1 MRWSQKPTAKN
12 KAWLEE
18 LAKED
23 PTLSIK
29 TLEDEPELF
38 SHLNWVWEAFGELN
52 YRRGVSMSGP
62 VPITMSDIEAYSRFR
77 GIHSLHERDRLL
89 NYLRVLD
96 QEWMTNHY
104 TDQKRRGEQPSASPK
119 PKQKFQHPR

>member
-23 PTLSIK
+23 PSLRIK
-29 TLEDEPELF
+29 TLEVEPELLP
-38 SHLNWVWEAFGELN
+38 HLHWVWEAFGELN

-62 VPITMSDIEAYSRFR
+62 VPITLSDIEAYVRFR
-77 GIHSLHERDRLL
+77 GIYSAQERDRLL
-89 NYLRVLD
+89 TYLRVLD

-104 TDQKRRGEQPSASPK
+104 SEAKKRGDQPSASPQ
-119 PKQKFQHPR
+119 PKRFHQPR

>member
-12 KAWLEE
+12 KAWLEQ

-23 PTLSIK
+23 PSLSIK
-29 TLEDEPELF
+29 TLDEEPKLF

-62 VPITMSDIEAYSRFR
+62 VPITMMDIEAYARFR
-77 GIHSLHERDRLL
+77 GIASAIERDRLL
-89 NYLRVLD
+89 HYLRVLD

-104 TDQKRRGEQPSASPK
+104 TEQKKRGEQPGTQPPPK
-119 PKQKFQHPR
+119 RKFQHQR